1 MQQNHFVHNMVEG
14 LKQQTVKYQVI
25 VIAIVIEIVL
35 VLDP

>member
-1 MQQNHFVHNMVEG
+1 MQQNHFVDNMVEG